1 MLRFADPDV
10 RVLFVL
16 DLFLRIRVF
25 DSLVTS
31 SQALSRQA
39 YSHGSHFDYARRRNV
54 NIVNSVIIST
64 VYDAAQIS
72 TVLSNSRR

>member
-10 RVLFVL
+10 RVLFVF

-31 SQALSRQA
+31 SQALSREA

-54 NIVNSVIIST
+54 
-64 VYDAAQIS
+64 
-72 TVLSNSRR
+72 SNSQR